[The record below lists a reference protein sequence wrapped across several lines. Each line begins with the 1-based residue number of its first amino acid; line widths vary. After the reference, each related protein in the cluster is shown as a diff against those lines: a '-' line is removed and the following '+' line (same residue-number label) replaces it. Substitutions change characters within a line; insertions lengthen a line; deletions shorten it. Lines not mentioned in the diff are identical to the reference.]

1 MVKIP
6 KFKNPRLLD
15 QALTHRSYFNEH
27 PEEGEDNERLEFLGE
42 ALLKLVMAK
51 LLYQRYPEMRQ
62 GELSRLRVALEN
74 NKNQFAEFAKQL
86 QLDILIRLGKGAELE
101 GNRQNPEL
109 LRGVFEAFIA
119 AYFLDSGLD
128 KVCDFLLPLFIPV
141 ADQLSHKS
149 SLKGNL
155 KGQLQ
160 AWALSHLG
168 ANPEYIIIKE
178 SGLEHDKIFTAEVKI
193 KNKTYG
199 TGKGK
204 SKKIAE
210 KQAAEVAL
218 RSIYNEQKID
228 KSSPPKKNEN
238 DLTSLKLN
246 ILKQI
251 SLQMNK
257 NICDDCQDPSF
268 CLANNTC
275 LKKSGQ

>member
-1 MVKIP
+1 MIP

-27 PEEGEDNERLEFLGE
+27 PEQGEDNERLEFLGD
-42 ALLKLVMAK
+42 ALLKFIVAK
-51 LLYQRYPEMRQ
+51 LLYQLYPEMRQ
-62 GELSRLRVALEN
+62 GELSQLRAALEN
-74 NKNQFAEFAKQL
+74 NKNQLADFAKQL

-101 GNRQNPEL
+101 GSRQNPEL
-109 LRGVFEAFIA
+109 LRDVFEAFIA

-128 KVCDFLLPLFIPV
+128 KLSNFLTPLFIPV
-141 ADQLSHKS
+141 ADRLSSKS
-149 SLKGNL
+149 SFKANL

-160 AWALSHLG
+160 AWALSNIG
-168 ANPEYIIIKE
+168 VNPEYIIVEE
-178 SGLEHDKIFTAEVKI
+178 SGLDHAKVFTAEVKI

-199 TGKGK
+199 LGKGK

-218 RSIYNEQKID
+218 RSIYHEHKIQ
-228 KSSPPKKNEN
+228 KSSPQKQPED

-251 SLQMNK
+251 SLQINK
-257 NICDDCQDPSF
+257 NICDDCKDPSF

-275 LKKSGQ
+275 LRKSAQ